1 MNTMMNEKG
10 DFNLVR
16 VHRGPI
22 AMFPIQGDI
31 AGTESATGFFR
42 LLMSDMPTG
51 TFY

>member
-1 MNTMMNEKG
+1 MNIMVNERG

-16 VHRGPI
+16 VHRVPI

-31 AGTESATGFFR
+31 AGTASATGFFR

-51 TFY
+51 TFF

>member
-1 MNTMMNEKG
+1 MNTMMNERG
-10 DFNLVR
+10 NFNLVR

-31 AGTESATGFFR
+31 AGTASATGFFR

-51 TFY
+51 TLY